1 MQLPCSGFWYL
12 PPGKTPGVPVRILA
26 CLLRNL
32 NARAH
37 IVSLDCVCKGRKN
50 SDFAC
55 RELACLAKTESEH
68 VLAGKIKFSDD
79 ILSR

>member
-1 MQLPCSGFWYL
+1 M
-12 PPGKTPGVPVRILA
+12 PVRILA
-26 CLLRNL
+26 CLLGNL
-32 NARAH
+32 NCQAH
-37 IVSLDCVCKGRKN
+37 MVSLDCVCKVHES